1 MNQLPEGGGGV
12 PSVYADLY
20 FLMNWIIDLIL
31 LYSAARLANHRI
43 NISRLVVAACFGAL
57 YATVGLWVTEHSDV
71 LLTVLY
77 TPYGKIACSL
87 LMIAM
92 AFFPV
97 NAGRFLTL
105 LLYSYATAALVA
117 GTSIAFSLFGA
128 QTWMNSWMM
137 WQGIPWWGVVV
148 IAGVAGFYLHRL
160 WHWAA
165 ERQMREQNIFQVE
178 LLGHDSKCVCRGL
191 LDTGHQLRDPV
202 TNQPVIVVELDV
214 LREWLPA
221 VLVQALQT
229 KETDWSKMVEAL
241 QDGRWSSR
249 IRILPFRS
257 LGSSHG
263 VLVGIRVDRLR
274 LVNHQADDR
283 HFVEWHGVTAAI
295 YPERLTGD
303 GHYHA
308 LLHPD
313 LLRGKSELMSQP
325 AVP

>member
-1 MNQLPEGGGGV
+1 M

-31 LYSAARLANHRI
+31 LYSAAQLASHRIKTARLA
-43 NISRLVVAACFGAL
+43 VAASFGAL
-57 YATVGLWVTEHSDV
+57 YATLGLWVTEQSDPW
-71 LLTVLY
+71 LLALY
-77 TPYGKIACSL
+77 TPHGKIIGSL
-87 LMIAM
+87 VMVAM

-97 NAGRFLTL
+97 SAGRFFTL

-117 GTSIAFSLFGA
+117 GTSIAFSLVGA
-128 QTWMNSWMM
+128 QSWMSSWMM

-178 LLGHDSKCVCRGL
+178 LLEHDAKCVCRGL
-191 LDTGHQLRDPV
+191 LDTGHQLRDPL

-214 LREWLPA
+214 MREWLPA
-221 VLVQALQT
+221 VLVQALQS
-229 KETDWSKMVEAL
+229 KETDWSKMIEAL
-241 QDGRWSSR
+241 QDERWSSR

-257 LGSSHG
+257 LGSSNG
-263 VLVGIRVDRLR
+263 VLVGIRIDRLR
-274 LVNHQADDR
+274 LVLHQPDER
-283 HFVEWHGVTAAI
+283 QFIEWHGVTAAI